1 MGFFLGFERSG
12 MQLPCEDGM
21 IGRMADGG
29 ADRGDRPAFRVE
41 ARKVRV
47 WRRGGHIVIA
57 ILALTVALL
66 VLELPAPLALLVGI
80 GLELWRRAVAALSAR
95 PRQAVIRDGDH
106 GRDEVLVERDGRTT
120 YLRRDEI
127 SDCWQLTHP
136 ETGAIDV
143 FALTAHALVAIQVFD
158 SETAEALVRALGGD
172 ATSRIVSTTLS
183 GAPTVPDLNWRHAI
197 WIQGREMGIVLGSLA
212 AMMLVLVFPIV
223 RNPIAIVILVFFFSV
238 VVPGMRTL
246 AAVRARSRVFVGRDG
261 LLLTTPEQRRFIGFE
276 QVKGVSD
283 ALHAVSLKLE
293 SGEELALPLA
303 IAKGGLWFG
312 KPHPLDAWFRD
323 VDHVL
328 ARRRRLA
335 QQIKDA
341 LARFRAAG
349 ADSDAEATARLLDR
363 GDRPF
368 VDWYRELG
376 EERASSYRERQ
387 LDSDQLVNTL
397 ENPRIPLGQRLGAA
411 LALAQRGDRDQTGVH
426 RSRLH
431 AVVGS
436 SANPRVR
443 IALELAE
450 SGKLGEAEYEQ
461 ALAAEAEAE
470 RAARKTRS
478 AKA

>member
-1 MGFFLGFERSG
+1 

-21 IGRMADGG
+21 MSGMGDGG
-29 ADRGDRPAFRVE
+29 ADAGERPAFRIE

-57 ILALTVALL
+57 ILALSVALL
-66 VLELPAPLALLVGI
+66 VLELSAPLALLVGI
-80 GLELWRRAVAALSAR
+80 GLEISRRLLAALSAR
-95 PRQAVIRDGDH
+95 PRPAVVRDGDP

-120 YLRRDEI
+120 HLRRHEI
-127 SDCWQLTHP
+127 TDCWQLTHP

-158 SETAEALVRALGGD
+158 SETAEALGRALGGD
-172 ATSRIVSTTLS
+172 TTSRIVSTTLS
-183 GAPTVPDLNWRHAI
+183 GTPTPPDLNWRQTV

-212 AMMLVLVFPIV
+212 AMMLVIVFPIV
-223 RNPIAIVILVFFFSV
+223 RNPIAIVILVFFFSI

-283 ALHAVSLKLE
+283 GLHAVTLKLE

-303 IAKGGLWFG
+303 LVRGGLWSG

-335 QQIKDA
+335 QQLKDA

-349 ADSDAEATARLLDR
+349 AHGNAEATARLLDR

-368 VDWYRELG
+368 VDWCRELS
-376 EERASSYRERQ
+376 EERASTYREHE
-387 LDSDQLVNTL
+387 LDADQLVNAL

-411 LALAQRGDRDQTGVH
+411 LALAQRSDRDKTGVH
-426 RSRLH
+426 RARVH

-450 SGKLGEAEYEQ
+450 SGRLGEADYEQ
-461 ALAAEAEAE
+461 ALEAEAEAE
-470 RAARKTRS
+470 RAARKTRR
-478 AKA
+478 AKT